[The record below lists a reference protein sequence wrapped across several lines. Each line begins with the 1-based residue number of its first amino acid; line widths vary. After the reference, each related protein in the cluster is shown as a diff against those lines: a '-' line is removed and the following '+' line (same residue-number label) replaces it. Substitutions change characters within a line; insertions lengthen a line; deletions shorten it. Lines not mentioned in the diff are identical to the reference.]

1 MNQIDWNRSLLL
13 GGLLIMAGVMAVVA
27 GRSSRDR
34 ILALGV
40 LVQGI
45 AIIFAIG
52 GSYFS
57 RTEFDLSGGALLLIF
72 CLWGAWM
79 LPHDRES
86 NTVMTPVMPSRP
98 DESKVPQ

>member
-13 GGLLIMAGVMAVVA
+13 GSLLIMTGVMAVVA

-34 ILALGV
+34 IFALGV

-45 AIIFAIG
+45 AIIYAIG
-52 GSYFS
+52 GSHFS
-57 RTEFDLSGGALLLIF
+57 RMEFDLSGGALLVMY
-72 CLWGAWM
+72 CLLGAWM
-79 LPHDRES
+79 IPRDRES
-86 NTVMTPVMPSRP
+86 NTVMTPETPLRP

>member
-1 MNQIDWNRSLLL
+1 MNQIELNRSLLL
-13 GGLLIMAGVMAVVA
+13 GSLLIMTGVMAVVA
-27 GRSSRDR
+27 GRSPRDR

-57 RTEFDLSGGALLLIF
+57 RMEFDLSGGALLVMY

-79 LPHDRES
+79 IPRDRES
-86 NTVMTPVMPSRP
+86 NTVMTPETPLRP